1 MKMLTPLMIS
11 SGGLT
16 GPQRL
21 LPFFRFSMLYPRIFV
36 PPVLAGGD
44 QARLMQSLNAL
55 STFGADG
62 GPGYAVRINVVKTN
76 ETNDLSSVS
85 LSIQVLILLPSKVF
99 FPLGHRGGKVR
110 FKK

>member
-1 MKMLTPLMIS
+1 MLSPLMIS

-16 GPQRL
+16 VPQIL
-21 LPFFRFSMLYPRIFV
+21 LPFFRFSRLYPRIFV

-44 QARLMQSLNAL
+44 HARLMQSLNAL

-76 ETNDLSSVS
+76 EKKKNYYMFLF
-85 LSIQVLILLPSKVF
+85 Q
-99 FPLGHRGGKVR
+99 
-110 FKK
+110 FKS

>member
-1 MKMLTPLMIS
+1 MLSPLIIS

-21 LPFFRFSMLYPRIFV
+21 LPFFRFSRLYPRIFV

-44 QARLMQSLNAL
+44 HARLIQSLNAL

-62 GPGYAVRINVVKTN
+62 GPGYAVRINVAKIN
-76 ETNDLSSVS
+76 EKNELLHVS
-85 LSIQVLILLPSKVF
+85 LSVQGLILLQLK
-99 FPLGHRGGKVR
+99 
-110 FKK
+110 